1 MYMRLSLAILILF
14 FTDATRAQEC
24 PSRHR
29 PTIYSIRRFVTTSQ
43 RLWTYKVSKAG
54 RIRCQYNQMR
64 TASPFEI
71 VYNRT
76 FLCRRG
82 RRSISLRG
90 EFDVQH
96 KNRMHVRSNDLQQIF
111 LSRETLLYLG
121 DRASCGVLKI
131 ETMGWARSG
140 ECGVTATALCT
151 TDFIIPANVSTITAG
166 AALSAN
172 KLPLA
177 ALRSM
182 TKSLALEA
190 THRVWDV
197 RSDLKLHITSLKGIG

>member
-1 MYMRLSLAILILF
+1 CILQHYGTGSVSPHAQSYIASHICYAMYMRLSLAILILF

-82 RRSISLRG
+82 RFATDIS
-90 EFDVQH
+90 Q
-96 KNRMHVRSNDLQQIF
+96 
-111 LSRETLLYLG
+111 
-121 DRASCGVLKI
+121 
-131 ETMGWARSG
+131 
-140 ECGVTATALCT
+140 
-151 TDFIIPANVSTITAG
+151 
-166 AALSAN
+166 
-172 KLPLA
+172 
-177 ALRSM
+177 
-182 TKSLALEA
+182 
-190 THRVWDV
+190 
-197 RSDLKLHITSLKGIG
+197 

>member
-29 PTIYSIRRFVTTSQ
+29 PTIYSIRRFVTTPQ

-96 KNRMHVRSNDLQQIF
+96 KNRMLVRSNDLQQIF

-131 ETMGWARSG
+131 ETTDRAVFYELRVTDDYVGTIPDHGCRRHFYCIAHGGRLIYSP
-140 ECGVTATALCT
+140 ECQ
-151 TDFIIPANVSTITAG
+151 
-166 AALSAN
+166 
-172 KLPLA
+172 
-177 ALRSM
+177 
-182 TKSLALEA
+182 
-190 THRVWDV
+190 
-197 RSDLKLHITSLKGIG
+197 DLVKPRK